1 MDLGL
6 RGRVALVTGSSQG
19 IGRVTAEL
27 LAQEGAG
34 VVITYRNNRDMA
46 EAVAAGVRDA
56 GGEALVSFLDLAS
69 PPSIQATVKAAL
81 ERWDRLDV
89 LVNNAVEF
97 GKRPPG
103 QGTPFEEVPLED
115 WLPVLRS
122 NVEGAFVAIQAV
134 LPAMRR
140 RRWGR
145 IVNVSSGL
153 AVNGIPG
160 SAAYSA
166 AKAALHG
173 LTRTLYRELA
183 PDGILTN
190 VVMAGLTLTDHVRS
204 RMPAATLEQ
213 FAKSSP
219 LQRLPEPAEVARTIA
234 FLCSEANT
242 TVNGEILL
250 SSGGHA

>member
-6 RGRVALVTGSSQG
+6 KGRVALVTGSSQG
-19 IGRVTAEL
+19 IGRATAEV
-27 LAQEGAG
+27 LAQEGAS
-34 VVITYRNNRDMA
+34 VVITYRSNREMA
-46 EAVAAGVRDA
+46 EAVAAGVREA
-56 GGEALVSFLDLAS
+56 GGDALVSFLDLGS
-69 PPSIQATVKAAL
+69 PPSIQATVQAAL

-89 LVNNAVEF
+89 LVNNAVHW
-97 GKRPPG
+97 GMRPPG
-103 QGTPFEEVPLED
+103 QAGRFEEVPLEE
-115 WLPVLRS
+115 WSAMLRP
-122 NVEGAFVAIQAV
+122 NIEGAFAATHAV
-134 LPAMRR
+134 LPAMRK

-153 AVNGIPG
+153 ARNGIQG

-183 PDGILTN
+183 PEGILIN
-190 VVMAGLTLTDHVRS
+190 VVMAGLTLTDRIRD
-204 RMPAATLEQ
+204 RMSPEMREQ
-213 FAKSSP
+213 HAKGSP
-219 LQRLPEPAEVARTIA
+219 IQRLPEPVEVARTIA

-250 SSGGHA
+250 SSGGHD